1 MEVVLIYVE
10 TKINTFGFVGSAAQA
25 LEYIDLLAA
34 TCFEENVEIFPPADK
49 SDIKPVRVAQKD
61 KDALQKETVECANSE
76 MKKKSHIEKVLYLI
90 S

>member
-1 MEVVLIYVE
+1 ME

-34 TCFEENVEIFPPADK
+34 TCFEENVEIFPPANK
-49 SDIKPVRVAQKD
+49 SDIKPECCTKD
-61 KDALQKETVECANSE
+61 KDARQKEKVQGANSE
-76 MKKKSHIEKVLYLI
+76 RKKKSHIWKVPYLV